1 MKTKNTDIIIQFEG
15 FESKPYVCSGGV
27 DTIGFGST
35 RYADGT
41 KVKLSDK
48 AITKDEAMELLM
60 ATLGTYED
68 AIHKNVIAPINQN
81 QFDALVSFVYNVG
94 AGNFAKSTLLKKLNK
109 ADYQGASDEFLRWN
123 KAGGKVLNGLTR
135 RRDAER
141 ALFLTPLE
149 PKSKI

>member
-1 MKTKNTDIIIQFEG
+1 MKTKNIDIIVQFEG
-15 FESKPYVCSGGV
+15 FEGKPYTCSGGA

-48 AITKDEAMELLM
+48 PITKDEAMELLM
-60 ATLGTYED
+60 ATLGTYEQ

-109 ADYQGASDEFLRWN
+109 ADYQGAGDEFLRWN
-123 KAGGKVLNGLTR
+123 RAGGKVLNGLIR